1 MADQARKKASE
12 ALARIGYWLKDQ
24 KAREHPTAG
33 GYGSGTAGKAHLDEG
48 KRLEDAREAMN
59 IDAKRTEYRKGLK
72 EADGELYSTQADVLR
87 RKGKLQEAKQNTYND
102 NSWNEQHP
110 DIEGRRR
117 MLDKGM
123 EAADARLEAALEK
136 RRIKHTE
143 LNKGF
148 IPQEEAYGKMG
159 SRADSLNKTGNDLNR
174 QQIEKIASELKRP
187 KPLGKETADRLLN
200 EGADHARLQSR
211 KEGTIAATTILGAG
225 AAGGA
230 GAAYRSSWSQKK
242 DAERK

>member
-1 MADQARKKASE
+1 MADQAKKKASE

-33 GYGSGTAGKAHLDEG
+33 GYGSGTAGKAHLDEE
-48 KRLEDAREAMN
+48 KRLEGARQAMN
-59 IDAKRTEYRKGLK
+59 IDAKRTEYFKGLK
-72 EADGELYSTQADVLR
+72 EADGELYSTQAAVLR

-117 MLDKGM
+117 MLDKAI
-123 EAADARLEAALEK
+123 EAADARMDAAFEK
-136 RRIKHTE
+136 KRSTHQS

-148 IPQEEAYGKMG
+148 APQEEAYAKMG
-159 SRADSLNKTGNDLNR
+159 SKADLLNKTGNDLNR
-174 QQIEKIASELKRP
+174 KQVEKLLSELKKP
-187 KPLGKETADRLLN
+187 KPLGSKTADRLLN

-211 KEGTIAATTILGAG
+211 KESTIAATTILGAG

-230 GAAYRSSWSQKK
+230 GAVYRSSWSQKK